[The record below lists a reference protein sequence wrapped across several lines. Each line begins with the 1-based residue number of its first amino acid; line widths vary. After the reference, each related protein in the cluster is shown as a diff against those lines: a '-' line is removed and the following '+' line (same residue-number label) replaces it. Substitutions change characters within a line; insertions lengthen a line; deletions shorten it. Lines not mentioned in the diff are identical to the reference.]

1 MQIKIKKIIITVIV
15 ICAIGIPLGM
25 RIYNKSAVEFKDEN
39 MKKVMA
45 SKFMF
50 TGYFSILQE

>member
-1 MQIKIKKIIITVIV
+1 M
-15 ICAIGIPLGM
+15 AIGIPLGM

-39 MKKVMA
+39 MKKVIV

-50 TGYFSILQE
+50 AGYFSILQE